1 MTRRDPGFDH
11 YRAYMKL
18 YGTLIAELAG
28 DDAEVRKLM
37 AGKDLGPLLMAL
49 RGRIEESPNFE
60 RLV

>member
-1 MTRRDPGFDH
+1 
-11 YRAYMKL
+11 MKL